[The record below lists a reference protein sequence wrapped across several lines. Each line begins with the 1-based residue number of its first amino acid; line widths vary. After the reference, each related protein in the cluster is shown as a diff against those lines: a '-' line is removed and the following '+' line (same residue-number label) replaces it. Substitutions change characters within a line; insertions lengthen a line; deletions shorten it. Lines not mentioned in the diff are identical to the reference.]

1 MFPCVC
7 RLKSL
12 SVKNLGPKYLMHL
25 YNSSENVVKAPKKAL
40 ITNFEALQRG
50 AKDNWTYK
58 ILPLPP
64 WTQGVN

>member
-40 ITNFEALQRG
+40 IKKF
-50 AKDNWTYK
+50 
-58 ILPLPP
+58 
-64 WTQGVN
+64 